1 MCHQTV
7 SLIARHL
14 EQNDIPTVVIGSAR
28 DIVEYCAVPRFV
40 FTDFPLGNP
49 AGLPWQPDMQKSIL
63 AEALDLLETATAPR
77 TTVTAPF
84 AWNGNPD
91 WRSVYNRVTPENA
104 EYLRQKGDER
114 RRKMAARAPVK
125 E

>member
-14 EQNDIPTVVIGSAR
+14 EQNGIPTVVIGSAR

-49 AGLPWQPDMQKSIL
+49 AGLPWQPDMQHAIL
-63 AEALDLLETATAPR
+63 AQALDLLETATAPR
-77 TTVTAPF
+77 TTAAAPF
-84 AWNGNPD
+84 TWNGNPD
-91 WRSVYNRVTPENA
+91 WRGVYNRVTPEKA
-104 EYLRQKGDER
+104 EYLRQKGEER
-114 RRKMAARAPVK
+114 RRKMAARAPIK

>member
-1 MCHQTV
+1 M

-14 EQNDIPTVVIGSAR
+14 EQNGIPAVIIGSAR

-49 AGLPWQPDMQKSIL
+49 TGLPWQPDMQKTIV
-63 AEALDLLETATAPR
+63 AQALNLLETATAPR

-84 AWNGNPD
+84 TWNGNPN
-91 WRSVYNRVTPENA
+91 WRGVYNRVTPENA
-104 EYLRQKGDER
+104 EYLRQKGEDR
-114 RRKMAARAPVK
+114 RRRMAARAPIK